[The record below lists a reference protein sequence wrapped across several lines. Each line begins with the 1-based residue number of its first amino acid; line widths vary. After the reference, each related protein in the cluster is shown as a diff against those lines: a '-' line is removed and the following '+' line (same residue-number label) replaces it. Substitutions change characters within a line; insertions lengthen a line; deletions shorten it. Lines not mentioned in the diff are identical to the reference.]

1 MVIFH
6 NNSDHVGLKSS
17 AYNFFI
23 YEILINTMSQGES
36 NNIIKLTK

>member
-6 NNSDHVGLKSS
+6 NNSDHGLKSS
-17 AYNFFI
+17 AWNFFI
-23 YEILINTMSQGES
+23 YEILINIMSQGES